1 MRQRKQH
8 IKCIVSRLRSRVLY
22 GALAA
27 VVEGRFRLIL
37 ALLSFA
43 YAELQRSAIN
53 ALPPKFIDIWLR
65 ELSKGDI
72 ASERWTQMILSA

>member
-8 IKCIVSRLRSRVLY
+8 IKCIVSRLRSRVLH

-37 ALLSFA
+37 ALLSIA

-53 ALPPKFIDIWLR
+53 ALHPKFMCR
-65 ELSKGDI
+65 ELIFG
-72 ASERWTQMILSA
+72 